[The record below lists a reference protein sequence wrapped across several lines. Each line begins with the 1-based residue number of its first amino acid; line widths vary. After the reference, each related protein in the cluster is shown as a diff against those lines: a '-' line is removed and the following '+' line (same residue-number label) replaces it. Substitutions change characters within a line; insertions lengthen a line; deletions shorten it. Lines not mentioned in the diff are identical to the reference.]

1 MLFWLN
7 CHVPCSEKCLKIGL
21 KDCSVTINSERKAG
35 HPVCFLWVCYVT
47 NIRVGYTESLG
58 TPKRLSHPWNYERIN
73 KKGKKISDS
82 HANLIYKLP
91 FMLERWLLSASH
103 SSPISL
109 FLLFVLSM
117 YCFIK
122 IVSYFIHKA
131 NSYFTSIISSLL

>member
-47 NIRVGYTESLG
+47 NIRVGYTESLV
-58 TPKRLSHPWNYERIN
+58 TLKRLSHPWNYERID

-91 FMLERWLLSASH
+91 FMLERWLLPASH

-109 FLLFVLSM
+109 FSAVCIVNVLFYKNCILF
-117 YCFIK
+117 Y
-122 IVSYFIHKA
+122 
-131 NSYFTSIISSLL
+131 T